1 MEPSSSPRPQRTFTN
16 YGPRRSQAAD
26 NARNAYRAAT
36 GSARAPRVEHSA
48 PRAKADVPHSSERAE
63 RAVRHESTAPRRP
76 YAPRRTDVAAPTA
89 GRGIRFVHSEEPR
102 KRVRTQARQ
111 RRSTTSPA
119 LVQRPNTDIRPIA
132 VQPVTDPDIVR
143 IGVVSGAEGIG
154 RNMYFYEDK
163 DNIVIFDCGLQFVS
177 PLHNAPGVNFI
188 LPNTQYLE
196 ANKHK
201 IRGMFITHGHLDHI
215 GGIQFLIERLGY
227 PRIYTQYLTSLLILK
242 RHEEY
247 PHLDPLDMQVIKE
260 GESITFST
268 GLKVKSFPVTHSIPD
283 AMGLMVE
290 TPWGNV
296 VFTGDVRL
304 DHKDEEVVGEE
315 KRYWESVGAQKNL
328 IMLADSTNCDRHGFS
343 QPEGIVFENLRK
355 YIRDTKGRLVIGTF
369 ASQFERLTSIVNSCK
384 EFGRVIVPEGR
395 SIKTNLDIAIK
406 AGIIEVPAGLIVSAP
421 EAEKYPREKIVILAT
436 GAQGEEFAAMSR
448 IATGD
453 HKFFKLDQYDTVLLS
468 SSVIPGNEL
477 AVQSLKDKIFRNN
490 SRVVTYQGDNIHAS
504 GHGYSGEM
512 NWIRR
517 TVAPKFLMP
526 IHGNHFH
533 LKSHMYAAIA
543 DGFTREN
550 VVVPDNGSVIEIYK
564 GEMLRVLPDKMP
576 NEDLTV
582 DGLSV
587 GLRQE
592 VVLRDRIA
600 LSNDG
605 MFVVV
610 ASLDTRTGKLR
621 KSPDIIS
628 RGFIY
633 LRENQQLLNDAR
645 TMVRDQIERSTANSR
660 HIDLDVLR
668 DEVTDSLTKFLLQQT
683 NKTPIVIPVIIGF

>member
-1 MEPSSSPRPQRTFTN
+1 MEPSSSSPRPRRTFTN
-16 YGPRRSQAAD
+16 FRPRRTEGGVDASHTPA
-26 NARNAYRAAT
+26 RAASHRPERRAGA
-36 GSARAPRVEHSA
+36 GSYVPRRASSDARPSRQHTRPIEGGDAS
-48 PRAKADVPHSSERAE
+48 
-63 RAVRHESTAPRRP
+63 RRP
-76 YAPRRTDVAAPTA
+76 YVRKESFAPRKEDGAAAPS
-89 GRGIRFVHSEEPR
+89 GRSIRFVHSEEPR
-102 KRVRTQARQ
+102 KRVRAQARQ
-111 RRSTTSPA
+111 RSSTTSPA
-119 LVQRPNTDIRPIA
+119 LVQRVATDVRPLD
-132 VQPVTDPDIVR
+132 VQPVTDPDLVR
-143 IGVVSGAEGIG
+143 NGVVSGAEG
-154 RNMYFYEDK
+154 
-163 DNIVIFDCGLQFVS
+163 
-177 PLHNAPGVNFI
+177 
-188 LPNTQYLE
+188 
-196 ANKHK
+196 
-201 IRGMFITHGHLDHI
+201 
-215 GGIQFLIERLGY
+215 LGY
-227 PRIYTQYLTSLLILK
+227 PPIYTQYLTSLLILK

-247 PHLDPLDMQVIKE
+247 PHLDPLNIQVIKE
-260 GESITFST
+260 GESVTFET
-268 GLKVKSFPVTHSIPD
+268 GIKVKTFPVTHSIPD
-283 AMGLMVE
+283 AMGVMVE
-290 TPWGNV
+290 TKWGNV

-304 DHKDEEVVGEE
+304 DHKGEEVVGEE
-315 KRYWESVGAQKNL
+315 KRYWELVGAQKNL
-328 IMLADSTNCDRHGFS
+328 ILIADSTNCDRPGFS
-343 QPEGIVFENLRK
+343 QPEGVVFENLRK
-355 YIRDTKGRLVIGTF
+355 YIRDTKGRLGIGTF
-369 ASQFERLTSIVNSCK
+369 ASQFDRLTSIINSCL
-384 EFGRVIVPEGR
+384 EFGRIIVPEGR
-395 SIKTNLDIAIK
+395 SIKTNIDIAIK
-406 AGIIEVPAGLIVSAP
+406 AGLIKVPAGLIVSAP
-421 EAEKYPREKIVILAT
+421 EADKYPRDKVVILAT

-448 IATGD
+448 IATGE

-517 TVAPKFLMP
+517 TVGPKFLMP

-543 DGFTREN
+543 DGFPREN

-564 GEMLRVLPDKMP
+564 GEMLRVLPEKMP

-645 TMVRDQIERSTANSR
+645 TMVRTQIEESTANSR

-668 DEVTDSLTKFLLQQT
+668 DEVTDALTKFLLQQT